1 MILLERITDMASTLL
16 APTVCWVPAD
26 FFQLAD
32 WSGLSRLPYLPH
44 YLEQAGWAKWRRI
57 KSLPRGDWTALACQR
72 FVGRTAYGAQTGN
85 ASPFH
90 EDSPLWIAPAWALG
104 ALAVQSQ
111 AAFGWPSR
119 FTDRSA
125 CALAGPGESPGPLE
139 MELSEDRFFQ
149 FIESGLMPLAG
160 QSGAGSVF
168 FPKETAVSGGSF
180 ALSLFM
186 ARLLGF
192 LFRYRAGQP
201 DRADPE
207 DLPGQV
213 REALAAFW
221 RSDSRT
227 GSLEAEITA
236 LESPDGSV
244 SLHIRVRPPEAAL
257 PGADGVEFDFA
268 W

>member
-1 MILLERITDMASTLL
+1 
-16 APTVCWVPAD
+16 
-26 FFQLAD
+26 
-32 WSGLSRLPYLPH
+32 
-44 YLEQAGWAKWRRI
+44 
-57 KSLPRGDWTALACQR
+57 
-72 FVGRTAYGAQTGN
+72 
-85 ASPFH
+85 
-90 EDSPLWIAPAWALG
+90 
-104 ALAVQSQ
+104 
-111 AAFGWPSR
+111 
-119 FTDRSA
+119 
-125 CALAGPGESPGPLE
+125 

-207 DLPGQV
+207 VLPGQAARRWPPSGDPTAERAHWRRRSPPWNPLTV
-213 REALAAFW
+213 RSACISAY
-221 RSDSRT
+221 
-227 GSLEAEITA
+227 
-236 LESPDGSV
+236 
-244 SLHIRVRPPEAAL
+244 RPPEAAL